1 MGSIERRCIHA
12 SHWTNC
18 VIAMQK
24 RRNKYFYSV
33 YELSVEAE
41 MGSRCCFAL
50 AGRHR
55 VSRVK

>member
-1 MGSIERRCIHA
+1 MGNIERTCIHA

-33 YELSVEAE
+33 YELSIQVE
-41 MGSRCCFAL
+41 MGGDVLLSP
-50 AGRHR
+50 GGIG
-55 VSRVK
+55 